1 MSGQPAA
8 RRRLRRRHSK
18 ALRLGVLGGSFNPPH
33 IGHLVIASDAFEALE
48 LDKLLVVPAA
58 SNPLKEKGDNAP
70 TPEQRLE
77 MARLT
82 FGGDGRFE
90 VTAMEIE
97 RGGLSYTVDTLEA
110 LKAERPGAELVLL
123 LGADAVRSFD
133 KWRNPDRIR
142 ELAKLFALS
151 RGDDAESLPE
161 GVERVT
167 TRRIDVSSTEIRSR
181 LAAGKP
187 VRGFVAESVERFISA
202 AKLYASPI
210 ADETG
215 ERGNRNA

>member
-1 MSGQPAA
+1 M
-8 RRRLRRRHSK
+8 
-18 ALRLGVLGGSFNPPH
+18 RLGVLGGSFNPPH
-33 IGHLVIASDAFEALE
+33 IGHLVIASDAFEALG

-58 SNPLKEKGDNAP
+58 ANPLKQKDLSAP
-70 TPEQRLE
+70 TPQQRLE

-82 FGGDGRFE
+82 FGNDPRFE
-90 VTAMEIE
+90 VSAMEIE

-110 LKAERPGAELVLL
+110 LAAERSGVELVLL
-123 LGADAVRSFD
+123 LGADAVGSLENWKR
-133 KWRNPDRIR
+133 PERIR
-142 ELAKLFALS
+142 ELAKLVALG
-151 RGDDAESLPE
+151 RGDETGTLPE

-187 VRGFVAESVERFISA
+187 IRGFVAESVERFIFA
-202 AKLYASPI
+202 AKLYASPTT
-210 ADETG
+210 AETG